1 MKEAIADAIIYEI
14 PSLIQQDIFQVPA
27 LPNEEKKKVTPEK
40 EVGTDAIV
48 LEIPVLDVAQQ
59 DSVQVPALLN
69 APMTEAGDAFI
80 FEIPLF
86 DVAQQQDGFQ
96 NPILESEEEKV
107 TPGIEGGFDA
117 IILDIPD
124 FDEPTPI
131 VPKESQASLTSQ
143 DDKIVAEEIV
153 APPSKPVTLQT
164 DSQSESN
171 KVADKVAVKVPD
183 ASVQEQ
189 DVVQIVPPK
198 VTEEVKPD
206 QFVVVV
212 APAQSGLAGQQ
223 FNSQIQSFSQ
233 GEPSESE
240 QEKVGDNEGV
250 VILQLPS
257 NSDVDG
263 QEEGYSQ
270 DDTANPDI
278 DTSDLYNIAPLF
290 NFQSQGP
297 TDDEI
302 YTDDAIIIDAAGD
315 PFASDGAQ
323 ADEDQDWGQAE
334 SQDQASEYLNAML
347 QEYLNQFYS
356 NPKQK
361 VDSKENHQSKFEDD
375 LIKSYNDYK
384 QEKISRKEDDFSA
397 TSDYQRMLEALSNG
411 DQQVV
416 SYEDYQNFLRH
427 LQIEEEDR
435 PRSKVSDVI
444 TQNQGESN
452 EELEGAFR
460 VLMDLPEN
468 DGEQQL
474 VYTSKKEN
482 SKFESG
488 DQLYAIDEKFLRE
501 LYYQLWLDA
510 QQQTAQ
516 PEPMYYAIYPE
527 SAYYYR

>member
-1 MKEAIADAIIYEI
+1 MKEAIADAIIHEI
-14 PSLIQQDIFQVPA
+14 PSLVQQDSVQVPA

-69 APMTEAGDAFI
+69 EPMKEVGDAFV

-96 NPILESEEEKV
+96 NPTLESEEEKV
-107 TPGIEGGFDA
+107 TPGVEGGFDA

-124 FDEPTPI
+124 FDEPTPL
-131 VPKESQASLTSQ
+131 VQKESQASLTSQ
-143 DDKIVAEEIV
+143 DDKMVAEEIV
-153 APPSKPVTLQT
+153 APPSNP
-164 DSQSESN
+164 N
-171 KVADKVAVKVPD
+171 KIADKVAVKVPD

-189 DVVQIVPPK
+189 DIVQIVPSK

-212 APAQSGLAGQQ
+212 APAQSGVVGQQ

-233 GEPSESE
+233 GEPSEAE
-240 QEKVGDNEGV
+240 QEKVGDGEGV

-257 NSDVDG
+257 QSDVDG

-270 DDTANPDI
+270 DDTVNPEI
-278 DTSDLYNIAPLF
+278 NMPDLYNIAPLF
-290 NFQSQGP
+290 NFQPQGP
-297 TDDEI
+297 ADDEI

-347 QEYLNQFYS
+347 QEYLDQFYS

-361 VDSKENHQSKFEDD
+361 VDSKENHRSKFEDD

-384 QEKISRKEDDFSA
+384 QEKISRKESDDFSA
-397 TSDYQRMLEALSNG
+397 TSDYQRMLAALSSG
-411 DQQVV
+411 EQQVV
-416 SYEDYQNFLRH
+416 SYDDYQNFLRH

-444 TQNQGESN
+444 TQDQGESN

-474 VYTSKKEN
+474 YTHKKEN

-488 DQLYAIDEKFLRE
+488 DELHVIDETFLRE

-510 QQQTAQ
+510 QQPSQ